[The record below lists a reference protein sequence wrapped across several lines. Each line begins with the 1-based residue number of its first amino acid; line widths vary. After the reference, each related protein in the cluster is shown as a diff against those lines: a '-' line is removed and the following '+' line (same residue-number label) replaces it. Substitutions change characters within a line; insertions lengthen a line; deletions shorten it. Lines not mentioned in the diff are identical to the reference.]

1 MEEEENEELIS
12 STMSSKIL
20 KQALAQLKEIQD
32 EANLQNPNDALLF
45 AQEYVTPKGVAADD
59 A

>member
-1 MEEEENEELIS
+1 
-12 STMSSKIL
+12 MSSKIL

>member
-1 MEEEENEELIS
+1 
-12 STMSSKIL
+12 MSSKIL

-32 EANLQNPNDALLF
+32 EANLQNRNDALLF

>member
-12 STMSSKIL
+12 STTSSKIL

-32 EANLQNPNDALLF
+32 EANLQNRNDALLF